1 MTTHA
6 PFLPSDMARNRVLIF
21 SKDHETGRAKVRL
34 PDIETFGTTFDAIL
48 DECFDVRPP
57 ISQESRDEISRLQ
70 RSKSKRA
77 IQDGMKELGYSV
89 GKAVLADRLRELE
102 KKKFKA

>member
-6 PFLPSDMARNRVLIF
+6 PFVPSDMARNRLLIF
-21 SKDHETGRAKVRL
+21 SKDNETGRARVRL

-70 RSKSKRA
+70 RSKNKEA
-77 IQDGMKELGYSV
+77 IKAGMKELGYSV
-89 GKAVLADRLRELE
+89 GKVVLADHLRELE
-102 KKKFKA
+102 KKKVRA